1 MSVKGPSPRVHELSA
16 AETRLT
22 EMLALSSSFAEA
34 SSTVSEPRTSIFP
47 REAFEIVLLQDLGVN
62 MTFVTPSTI

>member
-1 MSVKGPSPRVHELSA
+1 MSVKGPSRRVHELSA
-16 AETRLT
+16 AETRLRC
-22 EMLALSSSFAEA
+22 LQCHHRLLA
-34 SSTVSEPRTSIFP
+34 SSTVAEPRTSIFP